1 MTIAF
6 DKIANTQR
14 VPGSYTEFNNELA
27 NQGAT
32 LKAYR
37 ALIIG
42 QVLAGSVAELGKM
55 AQVSRKEQVTVLAG
69 AGSMLAIGAASWFAN
84 MGDQVETWIL
94 PLADDVAA
102 VAATGSIK
110 LTGTVQEAGILSVY
124 VCGELVRVP
133 AVLDDTAEV
142 MAGKLVDVINAKAVL
157 AVTASVQ
164 ADVVT
169 LTAKNKG
176 TVGNELDV
184 RLNYYHYDEA
194 TPKGMVVTITA
205 MAGGSGNPLLDDVLA
220 DLGDKQFDVVINPY
234 LDSASLI
241 SLEEEMED
249 RWGPMRA
256 IDGMVF
262 SAKCSGYAAL
272 STLGN
277 GRNSPFV
284 SIAGLPQC
292 PNHPFALA
300 AAVAGQ
306 AAFAAQNDPARP
318 FQTLKLVGIL
328 APKETE
334 LLTDQERNLLLFN
347 GISTLKVSATGDV
360 QIEMLI
366 TTYKTGAY
374 GQDDDSYLMV
384 NTIWTLSYLRYD
396 WDAYIV
402 SKYPRHKLADDGNK
416 FARGQPIMTPK
427 LMHAEMVARATL
439 WSHDLGL
446 VENVE
451 QFTADSYAERHSSN
465 PNRLDSLMVPDLVN
479 QMCVFANKIQ
489 FKV

>member
-1 MTIAF
+1 MTIGF

-27 NQGAT
+27 NKGAT
-32 LKAYR
+32 LKAFR
-37 ALIIG
+37 ALIVG
-42 QVLAGSVAELGKM
+42 QVLANATAEIGKM
-55 AQVSRKEQVTVLAG
+55 AQVSRKEQVTALAG
-69 AGSMLAIGAASWFAN
+69 PGSMLAIGAASWFVN
-84 MGDQVETWIL
+84 LGDQIETWVL
-94 PLADDVAA
+94 PLADDAAA

-110 LTGTVQEAGILSVY
+110 FTGTVQEAGILSVY
-124 VCGELVRVP
+124 VAGELVRVP
-133 AVLDDTAEV
+133 AVLDDTAEA
-142 MAGKLVDVINAKAVL
+142 MAEKLVDVVNAKASL
-157 AVTASVQ
+157 AVTATVQ
-164 ADVVT
+164 AAVVT

-184 RLNYYHYDEA
+184 RLNYYHHDEA
-194 TPKGMVVTITA
+194 TPKGLAVVITA
-205 MAGGSGNPLLDDVLA
+205 MSGGAGNPVLDDVLA
-220 DLGDKQFDVVINPY
+220 DLGDKQFDVIINPY

-241 SLEEEMED
+241 ALEEEMED

-284 SIAGLPQC
+284 SISGLPQS
-292 PNHPFALA
+292 PTHPFAIA

-318 FQTLKLVGIL
+318 FQTLKLVDVL

-374 GQDDDSYLMV
+374 GQADDSYLMV

-451 QFTADSYAERHSSN
+451 QFTADSYAERHGSN

>member
-1 MTIAF
+1 MTVAF
-6 DKIANTQR
+6 NRIANTQR
-14 VPGSYTEFNNELA
+14 APGSYTEFSNEGA
-27 NQGAT
+27 NQGVT

-37 ALIIG
+37 ALIVG
-42 QVLAGSVAELGKM
+42 QVLASSSVEAGKM
-55 AQVSRKEQVTVLAG
+55 VQISRKEQVVGLAG
-69 AGSMLAIGAASWFAN
+69 AGSQLALAAAAWFAN
-84 MGDQVETWIL
+84 KGDQIETWAL
-94 PLADDVAA
+94 PLADDAA
-102 VAATGSIK
+102 AAAATGSIK
-110 LTGTVQEAGILSVY
+110 ITGTVQETGVLSVY
-124 VCGELVRVP
+124 VGGELVRVA
-133 AVLDDTAEV
+133 AVLNDTNSAVATKLATAINANMDLPVTAE
-142 MAGKLVDVINAKAVL
+142 AA
-157 AVTASVQ
+157 
-164 ADVVT
+164 ADTVT

-176 TVGNELDV
+176 AVGNELDV
-184 RLNYYHYDEA
+184 RLNYYPNDEK
-194 TPKGMVVTITA
+194 TPVGLSVAITA
-205 MAGGSGNPLLDDVLA
+205 FSGGAANPMLEAALAG
-220 DLGDKQFDVVINPY
+220 LGDKQFDVIVCPFT
-234 LDSASLI
+234 DGGSLLA
-241 SLEEEMED
+241 LETEMED

-262 SAKCSGYAAL
+262 VGKGSNYADL

-277 GRNSPFV
+277 SRNSPFV
-284 SIAGLPQC
+284 CIGGLPKC
-292 PNHPFALA
+292 PNQAYVVA
-300 AAVAGQ
+300 AATAGQ

-318 FQTLKLVGIL
+318 FQTLQLVGVL
-328 APKETE
+328 APKQTD

-347 GISTLKVSATGDV
+347 GISTYRVNAGGEV
-360 QIEMLI
+360 QIEMLV
-366 TTYKTGAY
+366 TTYKVGDY
-374 GQDDDSYLMV
+374 GQVDDSYLMV

-451 QFTADSYAERHSSN
+451 QFTADSFAERHGSN